1 LIQVSDQKVP
11 WVAYQSLCWATTRVA
26 AYVEAALDECGMTSR
41 QYRMLVA
48 IAHGPISSA
57 ELAKRIGV
65 TPPSVTSMVQG
76 LVARSAVSRTPS
88 VEDQRRTWLNV
99 TPEGV
104 QLLKEAESKARSR
117 LEEIAAEFDDQPQA
131 DDALASLES
140 WNPALD
146 RFRADWLATHRSST
160 HRPTAPD
167 STHLRP
173 PVPSGRD

>member
-1 LIQVSDQKVP
+1 M
-11 WVAYQSLCWATTRVA
+11 RVA
-26 AYVEAALDECGMTSR
+26 AYVEAALDECGLTSR

-76 LVARSAVSRTPS
+76 LVSRGAVSRTAS
-88 VEDQRRTWLNV
+88 TEDQRRTWLNV

-104 QLLKEAESKARSR
+104 ELLEEAESKARGR
-117 LEEIAAEFDDQPQA
+117 LEEIAAEFEDESQA
-131 DDALASLES
+131 ADALAALES

-146 RFRADWLATHRSST
+146 RFRDDWLAAAHVSGMAV
-160 HRPTAPD
+160 PTASD
-167 STHLRP
+167 SP
-173 PVPSGRD
+173 A

>member
-1 LIQVSDQKVP
+1 M
-11 WVAYQSLCWATTRVA
+11 A
-26 AYVEAALDECGMTSR
+26 AYVEAALDECGLTSR

-76 LVARSAVSRTPS
+76 LVSRGAVSRTAS

-104 QLLKEAESKARSR
+104 QLLEEAESKSRSR
-117 LEEIAAEFDDQPQA
+117 LEQIAAEFGDQSHA

-146 RFRADWLATHRSST
+146 RFRADWLATHPSGV
-160 HRPTAPD
+160 HKPAAPD

-173 PVPSGRD
+173 PVVSESD